1 MNLKMYKL
9 VDLTDCLVREF
20 EDLEDLDTF
29 CKTVWKLQYLEQAI
43 KLDKK
48 LEDMYFE
55 DFKVFDNNGMKI
67 KITDAKNYLI
77 KIWKQA

>member
-1 MNLKMYKL
+1 MYKL
-9 VDLTDCLVREF
+9 VDLADCLVREF
-20 EDLEDLDTF
+20 EYLEDLDTF

-77 KIWKQA
+77 KIWKKV